1 MASQDWMSKDF
12 YSTLGVE
19 KAASQDEI
27 KKAYRK
33 LARKYHPDQNPGDKA
48 AENKFKE
55 VSEAF
60 QVLSNEQDRKQYDA
74 IRTMSGGGARFAPGS
89 GGAGGFEDVFSSM
102 FGGGGNVRFNTGASG
117 QAPGFDDIL
126 SQMFGAGA
134 PKADSHGGFG
144 GFGGFGSRRRER
156 GEDVSTTVSIPLR
169 DAVEGTTVSVTT
181 GVGKVT
187 ARIPAGVTE
196 GQKIRIKGKG
206 QPGINGGEPGDIL
219 IKVLV
224 EPHPVYELRGKD
236 VYVNVPVAF
245 DEATLGATIDVPTI
259 YGDVVHVK
267 VPAGSSTDKTM
278 RVRGRG
284 MKPSKGDAG
293 DLYVRLKVVVP
304 KKMSDETRAAVEA
317 FRAAS
322 EGADPRAE
330 FEKMARV

>member
-1 MASQDWMSKDF
+1 MASQDWMQKDF
-12 YSTLGVE
+12 YATLGVD
-19 KAASQDEI
+19 KSASQDDI

-74 IRTMSGGGARFAPGS
+74 IRTMSGGGARFSPGA

-102 FGGGGNVRFNTGASG
+102 FGGGNVRFNTGGGAPN
-117 QAPGFDDIL
+117 PGFEDIL
-126 SQMFGAGA
+126 SSMFGAGA
-134 PKADSHGGFG
+134 PKADSQGGFG

-156 GEDVSTTVSIPLR
+156 GDDVITNASIPLR
-169 DAVEGTTVSVTT
+169 DAIGGTTVSVTT
-181 GVGKVT
+181 PSGKVT
-187 ARIPAGVTE
+187 ARIPAGVTD

-206 QPGINGGEPGDIL
+206 QPGINGGESGDIL
-219 IKVLV
+219 IKVAV

-236 VYVNVPVAF
+236 VYINVPVAF
-245 DEATLGATIDVPTI
+245 DEAALGATVDVPTL
-259 YGDVVHVK
+259 YGETVHVK
-267 VPAGSSTDKTM
+267 VPEGSSSDKTL

-284 MKPSKGDAG
+284 VQPTKGEAG
-293 DLYVRLKVVVP
+293 DMYVRLKVVVP
-304 KKMSDETRAAVEA
+304 KKMSEETRAAVEA
-317 FRAAS
+317 FRKAS

-330 FEKMARV
+330 FQKMAQV